1 MKLLFDQN
9 LPPVLSVRL
18 SDIFPDSAHVQDW
31 GLGQADDRQVWEFAR
46 QAQFAIITK
55 DNDFNEL
62 SQLLGYPPYVIWI
75 RRGNCST

>member
-1 MKLLFDQN
+1 
-9 LPPVLSVRL
+9 
-18 SDIFPDSAHVQDW
+18 
-31 GLGQADDRQVWEFAR
+31 ADDRQVWEFAR

-75 RRGNCST
+75 RRGNCSTTARGRKGAAPFAMLISGEGA